1 VLGATVSV
9 YFGDVGWARL
19 RQVWHV
25 PVPPHLLH
33 GFGAHIEGVERDTA
47 YLAISGCAQNECWGD
62 LRSHERYRVLTN
74 GTVERVDSV
83 PEAARPRGESLI
95 RMQGEQLYLRIGF
108 VWDAVEASLEPGQ
121 DREVV
126 FRLDPDT
133 GLLRLAEPY
142 LFPVLSATDERTRA
156 FTLHRIV

>member
-1 VLGATVSV
+1 
-9 YFGDVGWARL
+9 
-19 RQVWHV
+19 
-25 PVPPHLLH
+25 
-33 GFGAHIEGVERDTA
+33 
-47 YLAISGCAQNECWGD
+47 
-62 LRSHERYRVLTN
+62 LTN

-142 LFPVLSATDERTRA
+142 PFPVLSATDERTRA